1 MPNPMFSPLQAG
13 AFTLPNRI
21 VMAPLTRCRASAGR
35 VPNALMAEYYAQRAS
50 FGLILAEATAVSPMG
65 VGYPDTPGIWSDEQ
79 VEGWKLITQAVHE
92 AGGQI
97 LLQLWHVG
105 RVSDPFYLNGKA
117 PVSASAV
124 QPAGHVSL
132 LRPLKD
138 FVTPR
143 ALELDEIPQV
153 IEEYRKGAENAMA
166 AGFDGVEIHGANGY
180 LIDQFLQ
187 DTTNHR
193 TDIYGGPIENRARFM
208 LEVTD
213 AVVSVWGAARVGMH
227 IAPRGDAHDMG
238 DSDPAALF
246 GHVAS
251 ELGKRKLAFLCAR
264 ESHDKAAL
272 GPMLKQAFG
281 GVFIAN
287 EGFTAAS
294 ASEAVASGRA
304 DAVAFGKPAIANPDL
319 VERIRLGAPWNAPD
333 PETFY
338 ASGPMGYTDY
348 PTLETCITVG

>member
-1 MPNPMFSPLQAG
+1 MSDPLFTPLRAG

-35 VPNALMAEYYAQRAS
+35 VPNAMMADYYASRSS
-50 FGLILAEATAVSPMG
+50 FGLILSEATSVCPTG

-79 VEGWKLITQAVHE
+79 VAGWKLVTDAVHA
-92 AGGQI
+92 AGGLI

-105 RVSDPFYLNGKA
+105 RVSDPVYLDGQS

-132 LRPLKD
+132 IRPMKP

-143 ALELDEIPQV
+143 ALDTAEIPQV
-153 IEEYRKGAENAMA
+153 VEAYRRGAANAMA

-187 DTTNHR
+187 DSTNHR
-193 TDIYGGPIENRARFM
+193 DDAYGGSIENRARFM
-208 LEVTD
+208 MEVTD
-213 AVVSVWGAARVGMH
+213 AVTSVWGADRVGMH
-227 IAPRGDAHDMG
+227 IAPRCDAHDMG

-246 GHVAS
+246 RHVAT
-251 ELGKRKLAFLCAR
+251 ELGRRKLAFLCAR
-264 ESHDKAAL
+264 ESHDQPAL
-272 GPMLKQAFG
+272 GPMLKETFG

-287 EGFTAAS
+287 EGFTGDS
-294 ASEAVASGRA
+294 ARDLLRAGQA
-304 DAVAFGKPAIANPDL
+304 DAVAFGKAAIANADL
-319 VERIRLGAPWNAPD
+319 VERIRRGAAWNTPD
-333 PETFY
+333 PDTFY
-338 ASGPMGYTDY
+338 GSGPKGYLDY
-348 PTLETCITVG
+348 PLLETA

>member
-1 MPNPMFSPLQAG
+1 
-13 AFTLPNRI
+13 
-21 VMAPLTRCRASAGR
+21 
-35 VPNALMAEYYAQRAS
+35 
-50 FGLILAEATAVSPMG
+50 MG

-79 VEGWKLITQAVHE
+79 TAGWKLITQAVHD

-97 LLQLWHVG
+97 LCQLWHVG
-105 RVSDPFYLNGKA
+105 RISDPVYLDGA
-117 PVSASAV
+117 LPVSASAV
-124 QPAGHVSL
+124 RPAGHVSL

-143 ALELDEIPQV
+143 ALELDEIPAL
-153 IEEYRKGAENAMA
+153 IEEYRKGAQNALA

-187 DTTNHR
+187 DSTNQR
-193 TDIYGGPIENRARFM
+193 SDRYGGSIENRARFM

-213 AVVSVWGAARVGMH
+213 AVASVWGADRVGMH

-251 ELGKRKLAFLCAR
+251 ELGKRKIAFLCAR

-272 GPMLKQAFG
+272 GPMLKEAFG

-287 EGFTAAS
+287 EGFSAES
-294 ASEAVASGRA
+294 ASEAITSGRA

-319 VERIRLGAPWNAPD
+319 VERIRTGAPWNPPD

-338 ASGPMGYTDY
+338 GSGPKGYTDY
-348 PTLETCITVG
+348 PALETPTSVR